1 MLKEIVLWKLS
12 QYESKFY
19 PQIVTILK
27 EKQKAKISL
36 LESCQ
41 VVWSMT
47 IQKEAKLNRNQLA
60 CNKKW
65 LTIII

>member
-12 QYESKFY
+12 QHESKFY

-60 CNKKW
+60 CNK
-65 LTIII
+65 